1 MEEGKIQED
10 YHSNTLIKA
19 IKLSIGMRQREREGL
34 KKRRKKVEKQAY
46 FFFPFYFFSNHKH
59 DFLQLGQ

>member
-19 IKLSIGMRQREREGL
+19 IKLSIGMRQREIKEV
-34 KKRRKKVEKQAY
+34 RKLRNRPTY
-46 FFFPFYFFSNHKH
+46 FPFYFFRNHKR